1 MTLPRPSFAVAH
13 TRTLVGIESP
23 AVDIEVH
30 LTGGL
35 PRVSMV
41 GLAETGVKESRER
54 VRSALINAGFDF
66 PQKVISINLAPA
78 ELSKRG
84 GRFDLAIAIA
94 TLAAANCLPADA
106 LAGFEFVG

>member
-13 TRTLVGIESP
+13 TRAMVGIESP
-23 AVDIEVH
+23 AVAIAVY

-41 GLAETGVKESRER
+41 GLAETSVKESRER
-54 VRSALINAGFDF
+54 VRSALINAGFDL
-66 PQKVISINLAPA
+66 PQKVISVNLAPA

-84 GRFDLAIAIA
+84 GRFDQI
-94 TLAAANCLPADA
+94 NSN
-106 LAGFEFVG
+106 GW

>member
-1 MTLPRPSFAVAH
+1 MTLARPSFAVA
-13 TRTLVGIESP
+13 RTLVGIESP

-41 GLAETGVKESRER
+41 SLAETSVKESRER
-54 VRSALINAGFDF
+54 VRSALINGGFDF
-66 PQKVISINLAPA
+66 PQKVISFNLASA

-106 LAGFEFVG
+106 LAGLEFVG

>member
-1 MTLPRPSFAVAH
+1 MTLRRPSFAVAH

-35 PRVSMV
+35 PRISMV
-41 GLAETGVKESRER
+41 GLAETGVKESR

-66 PQKVISINLAPA
+66 PQKVISVNLAPA

-106 LAGFEFVG
+106 LAGLEFVG

>member
-13 TRTLVGIESP
+13 TRTLVGIKSP
-23 AVDIEVH
+23 PVDIEVH
-30 LTGGL
+30 L

-41 GLAETGVKESRER
+41 GLAETSVKESRER

-66 PQKVISINLAPA
+66 PQKVISVNLAPA

-84 GRFDLAIAIA
+84 GRFDQI
-94 TLAAANCLPADA
+94 NSN
-106 LAGFEFVG
+106 GW

>member
-1 MTLPRPSFAVAH
+1 MTLPRPSFAVAQAH
-13 TRTLVGIESP
+13 TLVGIESP
-23 AVDIEVH
+23 PVDIEVH

-41 GLAETGVKESRER
+41 GLAETSVKESRER

-66 PQKVISINLAPA
+66 PQKVISVNLAPA

-84 GRFDLAIAIA
+84 GRFDQI
-94 TLAAANCLPADA
+94 NSN
-106 LAGFEFVG
+106 GW